1 MCCQHSEYSQVNKTY
16 YGCNDERTPLVVTL
30 NQKEGRYMT
39 LDKNDYVLLSKKGL
53 KELRRRISQLEHQQK
68 GAIAELREIDKGSSH
83 EERLEQIEKLAH
95 LEIIEN
101 ELAEKRQTLSR
112 AKLIPSK
119 RERFKVAIGSV
130 VDLIDQQGKL
140 FRYTLVDS
148 IEANPSDGRIS
159 IQSPLGSSLVGK
171 TIKDTIEWSNGTR
184 SRSLQLVSIQ

>member
-1 MCCQHSEYSQVNKTY
+1 MK
-16 YGCNDERTPLVVTL
+16 CNGERTPLVVTL
-30 NQKEGRYMT
+30 NQKEGSTMT
-39 LDKNDYVLLSKKGL
+39 LEKNDYVLLSKKGF
-53 KELRRRISQLEHQQK
+53 KELRRRIAQLEHQQK
-68 GAIAELREIDKGSSH
+68 GAIADLREIDKGSSH

-95 LEIIEN
+95 LEIIES

-119 RERFKVAIGSV
+119 RERFRVAIGSV
-130 VDLIDQQGKL
+130 VDLIDQQGRL

-171 TIKDTIEWSNGTR
+171 TIKDTIEWGSGNR
-184 SRSLQLVSIQ
+184 SRSLQLVSIR